1 MAPTTRKSAEV
12 QAVSAAPVQRQ
23 KRIVFIIGSA
33 DGGAQGVAEWL
44 ERIHCY
50 RIYEACYYTAVL
62 MGYRSISDYSVIR
75 MLPSQFDRRSLATA
89 THVCVV
95 ENNMR
100 RTERLAVT
108 VREFL
113 PIRSE
118 VRVVQLVDDFEDRIS
133 LYNMYIRCSNEL
145 PEYREAQA
153 ANPQAASSISI
164 HTSGASSI
172 PIPRL
177 PIAPAAANDWL
188 RRVAVIGT
196 EDNGVDRVL
205 SWLRRNHGYLS
216 FYTVEN
222 FHNYCMGEEHAPH
235 PRDRQLAA
243 IVFSPTRATRERLM
257 WYNPTH
263 VYIVDGGGEPS
274 TRERIAGY
282 FPSSSGVRVVPLTNN
297 GDRNSLQIRCTMEL
311 PEWIEAAQ
319 VNPSIST
326 NVLAQPRD
334 PFANSD
340 EESDDA
346 DD

>member
-1 MAPTTRKSAEV
+1 MAPTTRKSTEA
-12 QAVSAAPVQRQ
+12 QPAVPIQQQ

-50 RIYEACYYTAVL
+50 RIYEACYYSAVL
-62 MGYRSISDYSVIR
+62 MGHRTVSDYSVIR

-95 ENNMR
+95 ENNVR
-100 RTERLAVT
+100 RTEQLAAT

-133 LYNMYIRCSNEL
+133 LYNMYTRCSNEL
-145 PEYREAQA
+145 PEIRESQA
-153 ANPQAASSISI
+153 ANPQAASSISVYS
-164 HTSGASSI
+164 SGASSI

-196 EDNGVDRVL
+196 NDGGTHRVMM
-205 SWLRRNHGYLS
+205 WLRHNHGYLDC
-216 FYTVEN
+216 YTVEN
-222 FHNYCMGEEHAPH
+222 FHNYCTSEHGR
-235 PRDRQLAA
+235 PRDRQLVA
-243 IVFSPTRATRERLM
+243 VSLSPTRATRERLM

-263 VYIVDGGGEPS
+263 VYIVDGGGEHP
-274 TRERIAGY
+274 TRQRIAGY

-334 PFANSD
+334 PFSNSD
-340 EESDDA
+340 TESDDA